1 MYFAIGVEPTNDTAP
16 IPGWLRIASTA
27 SLSPCTTFSTPSG
40 SPASL
45 KSSAIR
51 SEAEGTFSEGLR
63 MNALPQAIATGNIQS
78 GTITGKLNGVMPAH
92 TPTGWRTLWLST
104 PVPTFSECSPFRRCG
119 TPQANST
126 TSIPRCTEPI
136 ASGNVL
142 PCSSV
147 TIRASAFWFSCRSW
161 RNRCITRARR
171 KAGASRQAGNAAWA
185 AFTAAS
191 MSALLQN
198 GTRFVTAPSAGLV
211 TSPKR
216 PLVEATWR
224 PPIQSGT
231 VTGTSTGLFILALLD
246 LARPRSVGRDTP
258 PQPYLGG
265 RHRRRAVAPRLAD
278 IGDDRRD
285 LLIAQ
290 VLGERRHAE
299 RAWIALGARR
309 KATDEHHPDRV
320 DRMRHQDRAV
330 VGERRIDPRHALA
343 VRLVAVRAML
353 LVNRRARLEHRRSLL
368 LRGPHLQ
375 RLGGSALLRL
385 RLEVDGHGAQVADGD
400 VLQAVGYHR
409 RHRPEHRAARR
420 HAGAQE
426 VDDVLH
432 LPVAEPGLPVGRERW
447 RVPVLHRD
455 QAASDVVVL
464 DRAEHV
470 AVAVAGVAV
479 AEPFDQVRAAV
490 PFRALRGVGLVLAGR
505 EVQRAPAD

>member
-78 GTITGKLNGVMPAH
+78 GTITGKLKGVIPAH
-92 TPTGWRTLWLST
+92 TPTGWRTVWQST

-136 ASGNVL
+136 ASGSVL

-161 RNRCITRARR
+161 RNLCITRARR
-171 KAGASRQAGNAAWA
+171 SAGASRQAGNAAWA

-191 MSALLQN
+191 MSAALQN

-246 LARPRSVGRDTP
+246 LCAPRSVGGDAP
-258 PQPYLGG
+258 AELHLGG
-265 RHRRRAVAPRLAD
+265 RHWQRAVPPRLAD
-278 IGDDRRD
+278 IGHDRRD

-290 VLGERRHAE
+290 VLGEGRHAE
-299 RAWIALGARR
+299 RARIALGARR
-309 KATDEHHPDRV
+309 EAADQHHPDRV
-320 DRMRHQDRAV
+320 DRMRHEDRTV
-330 VGERRIDPRHALA
+330 VGERRIDPRHAFA
-343 VRLVAVRAML
+343 VRLVAIRAML
-353 LVNRRARLEHRRSLL
+353 LVDRRARLEHRRSLL

-455 QAASDVVVL
+455 QAASDVVIL